1 MSKQRSIRT
10 MKLPTAVMLA
20 IALLL
25 GISACGGDARDKAKD
40 NPRSK
45 VVSGGPSSKAILSES
60 ELPPSWRY
68 STKDD
73 FLGIPQMCGIV
84 LEPPGL
90 TSAET
95 RRFAK
100 SYAGP
105 FVIQYSFVSGDEK
118 ATTERI
124 DEFVTAAKTCSSSK
138 PTKADEAVVSP
149 IDDID
154 AVGEAFAAVHATD
167 AKDASNQRD
176 YVVFRDGSQVTVL
189 LSYGIGSLASH
200 ADLSAMAEGIAA
212 KTGSSKK

>member
-1 MSKQRSIRT
+1 MSKRRSIRT
-10 MKLPTAVMLA
+10 MRISTAVLLA

-25 GISACGGDARDKAKD
+25 GVSACGGEAKDKAKD

-60 ELPPSWRY
+60 ELPPPWRY
-68 STKDD
+68 STKED
-73 FLGIPQMCGIV
+73 FLGIPQMCGVV

-90 TSAET
+90 TSATT

-118 ATTERI
+118 APTERI
-124 DEFVTAAKTCSSSK
+124 DEFVTAARTCSSYK
-138 PTKADEAVVSP
+138 PTKTDEAVVSP
-149 IDDID
+149 IDDVD
-154 AVGEAFAAVHATD
+154 PVGDAFAAVHAVDTKDD
-167 AKDASNQRD
+167 ANQRD
-176 YVVFRDGSQVTVL
+176 YVVFRDGSHVTVL

-200 ADLSAMAEGIAA
+200 ADLSAMATAIAA
-212 KTGSSKK
+212 KTASIN